1 MILSANSMAASI
13 RFPQRLSLTR
23 REGSRILRTS
33 DLSERMNILAKFKVF
48 SNRGSKRRAI
58 AVSSLLLL
66 PLFCS
71 AQQNKLAVSPVQ
83 PITVKRGGTARESL
97 KVVVLSGFHVNSDK
111 PRDEFLIPLKLTW
124 TSGPLEVKSISYP
137 KPEDVKV
144 GNQTLAVFTGTF
156 EIQTEFAAPAQA
168 AAGTSTMTGKIRYQ
182 ACNNIMCFRPATVDV
197 RLPVSVE

>member
-1 MILSANSMAASI
+1 
-13 RFPQRLSLTR
+13 
-23 REGSRILRTS
+23 
-33 DLSERMNILAKFKVF
+33 MNISAKFRAF
-48 SNRGSKRRAI
+48 SKASRRQAI
-58 AVSSLLLL
+58 AVTGLLLL

-83 PITVKRGGTARESL
+83 PITVKRGATVAESL

-124 TSGPLEVKSISYP
+124 TSGPLEVKSIRYP

-156 EIQTEFAAPAQA
+156 EIQTEFAAPPQA
-168 AAGTSTMTGKIRYQ
+168 TPGSSTMAGKIRYQ

-197 RLPVSVE
+197 RLPLSIE